1 VKQLFVS
8 TPVGPLG
15 SGLGGGIDLTLSN
28 AARAQLARGHEVTIV
43 APSGSRLPDLP
54 IVEIPGQLQVP
65 AQTQG
70 RDSPIA
76 MPADPVLANLF
87 DYARQVQGEYDVILH
102 FTYDWLPF
110 FLAPFFETPIAHF
123 VSMGSM
129 TDAMD
134 GAIAK
139 VHADRPETIAFC
151 TRTQA
156 ATFPFV
162 GDDPTCITGGLDL
175 DLYRFEPEPDN
186 ALAWVGRI
194 APEKGIEDAIA
205 AADRLGIPLRVFG
218 NIQDE
223 TYWQAVRDR
232 YPDAPVEY
240 GGFLETQ
247 DLQAAIG
254 KCRALLL
261 TSHWVEAFG
270 NVAIEAL
277 ACGVPVVS
285 SRCGGPEE
293 IVIDGEV
300 GYLFDIADVDGA
312 IAAIERIDAIE
323 RRACR
328 ALAEREYSLTAF
340 GDRVESWLRRVVDR
354 APSHRPTSVRQSA

>member
-1 VKQLFVS
+1 MKQLLIS

-28 AARAQLARGHEVTIV
+28 AARSQLSRGHEVAIV
-43 APSGSRLPDLP
+43 APQGSHLPDLP
-54 IVEIPGQLQVP
+54 VIEIPGNLQIP
-65 AQTQG
+65 AQTQA
-70 RDSPIA
+70 RDTAIDF
-76 MPADPVLANLF
+76 PADSVLANMF
-87 DYARQVQGEYDVILH
+87 EYARQVQHNYDVIVH

-110 FLAPFFETPIAHF
+110 FLTPFFKTPIAHF

-134 GAIAK
+134 SAIAR
-139 VHADRPETIAFC
+139 VYANHPESIAFC

-162 GDDPTCITGGLDL
+162 GNDPICLTGGLDL
-175 DLYRFEPEPDN
+175 DLYRFQAEADSS
-186 ALAWVGRI
+186 LAWVGRI

-205 AADRLGIPLRVFG
+205 AVDWLGIPLKIFG
-218 NIQDE
+218 NIQDAA
-223 TYWQAVRDR
+223 YWQEVQARH
-232 YPDAPVEY
+232 PHAPIEY
-240 GGFLETQ
+240 GGFLETR

-254 KCRALLL
+254 NCRALLL

-277 ACGVPVVS
+277 ACGVPVIS

-293 IVIDGEV
+293 IVTDGEV
-300 GYLFDIADVDGA
+300 GFLFDVADVDGLV
-312 IAAIERIDAIE
+312 AAIGQIGKID
-323 RRACR
+323 RQACR
-328 ALAEREYSLTAF
+328 ALAEREYSLAAF
-340 GDRVESWLRRVVDR
+340 GDRIEQWLQRLI
-354 APSHRPTSVRQSA
+354 